1 MVGGLGLFLV
11 GLWML
16 PMFLG
21 SKWVYQPL
29 LDRLRADDFQVT
41 IDSVHLRWFQ
51 QLSMSGIRIRQQD
64 GPVLLSVDR
73 IETNQGLLGYLI
85 GGRRLGS
92 VNILSPVVDVEL
104 LADTSNLQ
112 KLLKAIEG
120 DKSKETAK
128 ENTKPAFDLDIHVRG
143 FQAKVKRAESPEPM
157 VVVPAFDLD
166 LVYRGSTQPSELII
180 APGKILDHV
189 KLTPELLHL
198 GLGHAVPLLAESA
211 WFDGQISLATERI
224 AIPLDSPIDS
234 TGKAVLT
241 MHQVRSGPSQEAI
254 IDVLD
259 WIAQMRGKETDHEFV
274 FVDGSKIQVEM
285 SNRRVEHTG
294 LQVGLPQLDERLQ
307 LATSGR
313 VGIEDRQLALQLKIP
328 LPIEQIASN
337 KAIKSLGVPSLTV
350 PVSGTLK
357 DPKIDWGQLRNE
369 SASLLGMIRGQLEG
383 EAPKAAEVVKA
394 LEGIAG
400 GDADAAIATAAQVF
414 QQLRSKRKAQ
424 RDAQR
429 NSQQDATSGSEAK
442 PKGTDGESKSGKG
455 WRDALRGVLKG
466 TQGNNDQ

>member
-1 MVGGLGLFLV
+1 MVQFFYRLTNRKRTRACWDTLLVGG
-11 GLWML
+11 
-16 PMFLG
+16 
-21 SKWVYQPL
+21 
-29 LDRLRADDFQVT
+29 
-41 IDSVHLRWFQ
+41 
-51 QLSMSGIRIRQQD
+51 
-64 GPVLLSVDR
+64 
-73 IETNQGLLGYLI
+73 
-85 GGRRLGS
+85 RLGS
-92 VNILSPVVDVEL
+92 VHILSPVVDVGV
-104 LADTSNLQ
+104 ASRYFQ
-112 KLLKAIEG
+112 F
-120 DKSKETAK
+120 AK
-128 ENTKPAFDLDIHVRG
+128 IAQSHRRGQVESGCQGRNTKPAFDLDIHVRG

-166 LVYRGSTQPSELII
+166 LVYSGSTQPSELII

-307 LATSGR
+307 LATSG
-313 VGIEDRQLALQLKIP
+313 
-328 LPIEQIASN
+328 ASRN
-337 KAIKSLGVPSLTV
+337 RRSTARIT
-350 PVSGTLK
+350 TQ
-357 DPKIDWGQLRNE
+357 DP
-369 SASLLGMIRGQLEG
+369 
-383 EAPKAAEVVKA
+383 
-394 LEGIAG
+394 
-400 GDADAAIATAAQVF
+400 AT
-414 QQLRSKRKAQ
+414 
-424 RDAQR
+424 D
-429 NSQQDATSGSEAK
+429 
-442 PKGTDGESKSGKG
+442 
-455 WRDALRGVLKG
+455 
-466 TQGNNDQ
+466 